1 MKRLTDAD
9 KWADPWFGQL
19 DPLTKLFW
27 IYLLDNVDNA
37 GVWEKFEKK
46 FQFETGIGISI
57 DALIEDLGDR
67 VFDLGDKILVPKF
80 VTFQQ
85 GGELS
90 ESKGV
95 HRGIFRLLE
104 KHGLEQD
111 DSGKVCH
118 TNGISMPYPSHSDAI
133 PMPCLSHT
141 DGIAMASSNSNS
153 NSNSN
158 IRGSAEGDGKRKK
171 GKESAWP
178 VPEELNTPE
187 FREAWDAYLAMRKEN
202 KWATLK
208 PSSLKARFKEFKE
221 HGIEESIRALEE
233 SVRQGWRGVFP
244 GNQQAGQHD
253 DNDRNYE
260 DGV

>member
-1 MKRLTDAD
+1 MKRFTDTE
-9 KWADPWFGQL
+9 KWSDPWYGQL
-19 DPLTKLFW
+19 DTQTKLFW

-46 FQFETGIGISI
+46 FQFETGISISL

-67 VFDLGDKILVPKF
+67 ICDLGDKILVPKF
-80 VTFQQ
+80 VSFQQ

-90 ESKGV
+90 QSKGV
-95 HRGIFRLLE
+95 HRGIFKLLE

-118 TNGISMPYPSHSDAI
+118 THGIAMPYPSHSDAI
-133 PMPCLSHT
+133 PMACLSHT

-153 NSNSN
+153 NSNGNSN
-158 IRGSAEGDGKRKK
+158 IRGNAKGDGI
-171 GKESAWP
+171 
-178 VPEELNTPE
+178 PEELNTPE
-187 FREAWDAYLAMRKEN
+187 FREAWEAYLAMRKEN

-221 HGIEESIRALEE
+221 HGIEKSIRALED

-244 GNQQAGQHD
+244 GNQEIEHD
-253 DNDRNYE
+253 DTDRNY
-260 DGV
+260 DDPV

>member
-9 KWADPWFGQL
+9 KWEDPWFVEL
-19 DPLTKLFW
+19 DPQAKLFW
-27 IYLLDNVDNA
+27 LYLLDKVDQC

-46 FQFETGIGISI
+46 FQFDTGIGISI

-67 VFDLGDKILVPKF
+67 VCDLGDKILIPKF
-80 VTFQQ
+80 IRFQYGQ
-85 GGELS
+85 ELS
-90 ESKGV
+90 ESSNFHK
-95 HRGIFRLLE
+95 GIFKRLDH
-104 KHGLEQD
+104 HGLEMNGQGLVKGMPRVSLGYIKGKPRVGLGLVKGTFRVQD
-111 DSGKVCH
+111 KDK
-118 TNGISMPYPSHSDAI
+118 DK
-133 PMPCLSHT
+133 
-141 DGIAMASSNSNS
+141 DKDK
-153 NSNSN
+153 N
-158 IRGSAEGDGKRKK
+158 IRGSAEGDGI
-171 GKESAWP
+171 
-178 VPEELNTPE
+178 PEELNTPE

-253 DNDRNYE
+253 DNDRNY
-260 DGV
+260 DDPLSL